1 MVLYEV
7 NLQIDPEI
15 YEAYQSWLPE
25 HIKALLTLPGFI
37 SAECFEVDSAREES
51 PKKQISV
58 LYRLSDRASLDRY
71 LTEDAPRMRK
81 AATDLFGSQF
91 QATRRI
97 MTLAEKFSKN

>member
-37 SAECFEVDSAREES
+37 SAECFEVDSA